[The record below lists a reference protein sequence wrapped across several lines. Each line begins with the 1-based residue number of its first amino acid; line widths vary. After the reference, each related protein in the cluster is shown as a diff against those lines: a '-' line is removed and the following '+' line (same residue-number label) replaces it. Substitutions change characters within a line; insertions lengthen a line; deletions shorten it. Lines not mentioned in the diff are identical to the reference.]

1 MSEDAK
7 DFFNQAIT
15 TAFNQG
21 YSKGYDEGYSTG
33 HDEGYEEAWKAPNRP
48 SNERNDGEWIVITTE
63 EVRAEIGR
71 IKDCMDDLYDRAK
84 RLESVVFYGGK
95 KA

>member
-7 DFFNQAIT
+7 DFFNQAMT
-15 TAFNQG
+15 TAFSQG
-21 YSKGYDEGYSTG
+21 YDKGYDTGYN
-33 HDEGYEEAWKAPNRP
+33 EGYETAWNEHIRPADARKA
-48 SNERNDGEWIVITTE
+48 DGKEKVPLE
-63 EVRAEIGR
+63 ELRAEIGGLQ
-71 IKDCMDDLYDRAK
+71 DCIDDLYDRVK